1 MSIFT
6 NPFFSIA
13 GQKERISNVGK
24 TLNAAFNPFSK
35 DKVVA
40 NVSNTTL
47 KSALEGV
54 ANHPYIAAAAVAAP
68 ITAVKYPAAA
78 ASAVKAILPTSKKG
92 VIASVVAAPIIAGVV
107 AKAPAKTLGA
117 VANAPSALFN
127 VGSNTG
133 SLISDPSVGNL
144 KNLVTENPVIVGGA
158 AAVAA
163 ALLVKGLA
171 PTIAATRQTDAIR
184 DQTEAIKN
192 YDTSVVSP
200 TGQPVQIINQIPQ
213 IPQVPAVVAPLEA
226 APAGS
231 TPKKTTKK
239 KKKTKKKAK
248 KKTRRSK
255 KKTTKKKKKTT
266 KKKKKSIKRRK
277 K

>member
-1 MSIFT
+1 MNIFT

-13 GQKERISNVGK
+13 GQTARISNIGK

-47 KSALEGV
+47 KSVLEGV

-92 VIASVVAAPIIAGVV
+92 VIASVVAAPIIGGVV

-127 VGSNTG
+127 VGANTG
-133 SLISDPSVGNL
+133 SLISDPSIGNL
-144 KNLVTENPVIVGGA
+144 KNLVTENPVIVGGT

-171 PTIAATRQTDAIR
+171 PTILATRQTDAIR

-192 YDTSVVSP
+192 YDTSHASP

-213 IPQVPAVVAPLEA
+213 IPQVPAVVAPPLEA

-231 TPKKTTKK
+231 TPKKKK
-239 KKKTKKKAK
+239 KKKKKAK

-255 KKTTKKKKKTT
+255 KKTTKKKKKNI
-266 KKKKKSIKRRK
+266 KKKNKGIKRRK